1 MMQKVQLFWNKGIY
15 SISQKSK
22 LGLEVGGGDVKVH
35 VLDGGKS
42 EVLKSGSEFLIKGFE
57 K

>member
-1 MMQKVQLFWNKGIY
+1 M
-15 SISQKSK
+15 
-22 LGLEVGGGDVKVH
+22 KVH

-57 K
+57 KKMEISKLKNTIIVAEFFEYQV